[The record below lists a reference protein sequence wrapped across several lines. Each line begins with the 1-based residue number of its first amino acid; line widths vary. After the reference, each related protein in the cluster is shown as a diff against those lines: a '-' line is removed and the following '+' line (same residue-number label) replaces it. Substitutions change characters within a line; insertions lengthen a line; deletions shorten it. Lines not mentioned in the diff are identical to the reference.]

1 MLYQFSKL
9 IRSEY
14 QISLVRKLSL
24 VPTALAQQNLLMRPL
39 VRDELDT
46 LVPTRGICDQEQIP
60 SSFGS
65 LSDLGELAVTLTES
79 F

>member
-24 VPTALAQQNLLMRPL
+24 VPTALAQQNLL
-39 VRDELDT
+39 VRDVLDT
-46 LVPTRGICDQEQIP
+46 LVPTWGICDQEQIP

-65 LSDLGELAVTLTES
+65 LSDWGDLAVTLTES

>member
-46 LVPTRGICDQEQIP
+46 LVPT
-60 SSFGS
+60 
-65 LSDLGELAVTLTES
+65 
-79 F
+79 

>member
-14 QISLVRKLSL
+14 QISLVRTLSL
-24 VPTALAQQNLLMRPL
+24 VPTALAQQNLL
-39 VRDELDT
+39 VRDVLDT
-46 LVPTRGICDQEQIP
+46 LVPTWGICDREQIP

-65 LSDLGELAVTLTES
+65 LSDWGDLAVTLTES